1 MNKKNNHRQY
11 YKVEEDADDV
21 DDDHNRKSVN
31 LLQNIHHKLDNSPA
45 LNGGF
50 DRLLYKIDG
59 IEKSQG
65 QIVEKVDKIHEAIYH
80 PDDGLFARIAAN
92 KASQVESINK
102 VEKQI
107 VDLVEW
113 KDEAKLADE
122 DCEKD
127 ADQLQL
133 KLQQLEMSITNIE
146 KFQSFIISSLKWV
159 GAAVGGGIIT
169 LIAKVLYNSIKILP

>member
-1 MNKKNNHRQY
+1 MNKKINRHQSFSRESDA
-11 YKVEEDADDV
+11 VEPDE
-21 DDDHNRKSVN
+21 KSVR
-31 LLQNIHHKLDNSPA
+31 LLHNIQEKLEGSPA

-59 IEKSQG
+59 IEKSQN

-102 VEKQI
+102 VEKQVI
-107 VDLVEW
+107 DLVEW
-113 KDEAKLADE
+113 KNEAEDADE
-122 DCEKD
+122 DCEKE

-133 KLQQLEMSITNIE
+133 KLQQLEMSISNIE
-146 KFQSFIISSLKWV
+146 KFQSIILSSVKWAA
-159 GAAVGGGIIT
+159 AAVGGGALT
-169 LIAKVLYNSIKILP
+169 LVAKVLYNSIKLLP